1 MQRVFGEVLSFHLDV
16 ALILG
21 VVAELAV
28 SFFLDCITAAAQRIF
43 ITLGLQSMAHV
54 ERLGGDWVSKVV
66 SARP

>member
-21 VVAELAV
+21 IVAEFAV
-28 SFFLDCITAAAQRIF
+28 CFFLDCITAAAQRIF

-54 ERLGGDWVSKVV
+54 ERFGGDRVAKVV
-66 SARP
+66 STRP